1 MIAARERILA
11 LVSGLPE
18 PKRSNRILMMLQ
30 AFIDDSKS
38 GDLSKPGSVFVLAG
52 YISSVSD
59 WLAFTDEWQTV
70 LNGPPSL
77 DVFKMSQFVHRYGLE
92 DARLVAFR
100 RVIERHAR
108 GAITASVDMDVYRRF
123 VSSYPPK
130 TIQNPYYLL
139 LLDMIIQLK
148 RAAPLIKLD
157 GKIEFVFDEQLR
169 DKDVIKY
176 AWGEIPK
183 TRPDIAAFI
192 GNEPK
197 WEKEE
202 EFLPL
207 QAADAIAWWTRRHR
221 EEHLAGKSLTKIPW
235 VPNRHIPQIDL
246 ELDETALKAMFIDKA

>member
-1 MIAARERILA
+1 MT
-11 LVSGLPE
+11 
-18 PKRSNRILMMLQ
+18 LQ
-30 AFIDDSKS
+30 AFIDDSKT
-38 GDLSKPGSVFVLAG
+38 GDLTKPGAVFVLAG
-52 YISSVSD
+52 YVSSVSD
-59 WLAFTDEWQTV
+59 WLTFTDEWQAV
-70 LNGPPSL
+70 LNGPPTL
-77 DVFKMSQFVHRYGLE
+77 DKFKMSQFVHRYGME
-92 DARLVAFR
+92 DTRLVAFR
-100 RVIERHAR
+100 RVIERHVR

-123 VSSYPPK
+123 VSFYPPK

-139 LLDMIIQLK
+139 LLDLIIQLK

-176 AWGEIPK
+176 TWSRIPE

-221 EEHLAGKSLTKIPW
+221 EERLAGKPQTKFPW
-235 VPNRHIPQIDL
+235 IPNRHIPQIDL
-246 ELDETALKAMFIDKA
+246 ELDERALTSMFIDGAARSF